1 MALNIDAIFEE
12 KLTYTFKNKMINLAN
27 FHQNTFES
35 LKIGAFMGSFYPK
48 QKMYEL
54 IIYRGDLCHDI
65 KHKRMTQNLKR
76 NWLVSSKLTWG
87 IWQIL
92 TWALEN
98 LKNLHFNRLLLTKVN
113 NVWAKK
119 SIEELFLME
128 LNIDAK
134 FEGKMTCAFKNGM
147 R

>member
-35 LKIGAFMGSFYPK
+35 LKIGAFMGSSYPK

-76 NWLVSSKLTWG
+76 N
-87 IWQIL
+87 
-92 TWALEN
+92 
-98 LKNLHFNRLLLTKVN
+98 
-113 NVWAKK
+113 
-119 SIEELFLME
+119 
-128 LNIDAK
+128 
-134 FEGKMTCAFKNGM
+134 
-147 R
+147 